1 VADTDTLIGQ
11 TISHY
16 RVLEKLGGGGMG
28 IVYRAEDT
36 RLHRNVALK
45 FLPDKVAKDPHT
57 LARFQREAQAASAL
71 NHPNIC
77 TIHDIGEEN
86 GRAFIAMEY
95 LDGATLKHLINGQA
109 MELERLLHL
118 AIEVTEGLDAAH
130 SEGIVH
136 RDIKPANIF
145 VTKKGHAKILDFGLA
160 KVSVEKAAA
169 GEQGATTLAADSEQ
183 LTSPGTALG
192 TVVYMSPEQV
202 LGKQLDART
211 DLFSFGVA
219 LYEMATGFLP
229 FTGDSTGGVFDA
241 ILRKEPTEAA
251 RLNTA
256 VPAELERI
264 IDKAIEKDRDLRYH
278 TAADLRADLKRLKRD
293 TSSGRARREG
303 RNVTEASDVATS
315 ASGSTQAGVN
325 VPQVRVG
332 AGGRSAGELEEKS
345 GISRKWVRVAVVLL
359 AGVGVLTAGLYWG
372 WYNKGL
378 ASTGFLNPRIS
389 RLSTTGDVWG
399 ARVSADGHYLA
410 FTTFKDGKTGLWVR
424 QIETANAVPV
434 IPPGTAYIGG
444 FSFTRDGNNL
454 VFASYP
460 MEVAYGKVYQVP
472 ALGGTVRQVLDNVQT
487 PVTFSPDG
495 REMAYET
502 GDPTT
507 RQARVMVANADGSGA
522 RVLRTR
528 KIADTN
534 EGNMGSDDTLVW
546 SPNGRRIVIVGKE
559 PNPSGN
565 NEVMWEVDPKSGTE
579 TRLRWRSWR
588 GIRDAAW
595 LPDGSGLLL
604 AAQDKSGGQSQIW
617 AVSYPRGEE
626 RRITNDLYDYVSVSI
641 SADGATIVSTQQ
653 NLTSN
658 LWVGKGEAPRDAR
671 QISKGRLDG
680 LNGIAWT
687 PQYRIIYAAQQS
699 ENFDLFLADANGEN
713 KKQLT
718 FDNRF
723 HENPTVCDGGRSV
736 IYDTDFEGTP
746 HLWRLELENGA
757 TSKLTNGT
765 GEDNA
770 MCPGAGDRV
779 LFVGQVGEGRTHIY
793 KIPTSGG
800 KPEQVG
806 EWIVGHGRPA
816 MSADRRHMAFPAL
829 RKDGTLGFQVISPE
843 TGAPEGELKLPAT
856 SDMGQTSF
864 CWTPDGRALVLADNR
879 SGATNL
885 WAFPIFGGG
894 EPKQLTFYESGVIW
908 DFEPSLDGKWMAIAR
923 GSRESDA
930 VLFREGK

>member
-1 VADTDTLIGQ
+1 
-11 TISHY
+11 
-16 RVLEKLGGGGMG
+16 M
-28 IVYRAEDT
+28 
-36 RLHRNVALK
+36 
-45 FLPDKVAKDPHT
+45 
-57 LARFQREAQAASAL
+57 
-71 NHPNIC
+71 
-77 TIHDIGEEN
+77 
-86 GRAFIAMEY
+86 
-95 LDGATLKHLINGQA
+95 
-109 MELERLLHL
+109 
-118 AIEVTEGLDAAH
+118 
-130 SEGIVH
+130 
-136 RDIKPANIF
+136 
-145 VTKKGHAKILDFGLA
+145 TKKGHAKILDFGLA

-718 FDNRF
+718 FDKRF

-879 SGATNL
+879 SGAANL